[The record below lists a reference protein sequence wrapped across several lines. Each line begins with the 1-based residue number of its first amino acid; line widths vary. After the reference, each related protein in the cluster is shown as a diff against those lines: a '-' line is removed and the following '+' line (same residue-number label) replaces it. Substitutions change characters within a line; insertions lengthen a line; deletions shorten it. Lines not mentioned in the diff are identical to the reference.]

1 MFSLLAP
8 FVVPVINQVKTELAT
23 GSSEII
29 QSSKEKQLIEFHDN
43 HSTNPTHSML
53 SKDHFSNILN
63 EPAGKVASQVL
74 KWVVPQLIACWDD
87 ERIDV
92 NRTLNRVINGVF
104 HHPSLRDYG
113 DDGAVDGRR
122 LIFGVV
128 QQWWGSKDEH
138 ERSFLRD
145 QLSRDGVEQGR
156 NHKEGVQD
164 SGHGCGKPLGM
175 PTTKT
180 AESSGA
186 IGGLAPAAILGG
198 ITSALGGE
206 TSNYSVSGGNAGTG
220 TSGGL
225 GNIAAE
231 TIGGGAFGGIVGG
244 LVGGLGGDLLG
255 DAFGGSTA
263 EKKHEY
269 QKQQYGPDGSFTQSV
284 SETGYSQPQYGREQ
298 YRYGQAEYTQ
308 TQFPGG
314 GQRQEYQRYQQDD
327 QSGRAGYGAYG
338 EQVIQESR
346 PTYGGGYEQKTETRF
361 EGPDGGWQ
369 SEVQHQGKDKH
380 GKFYKEEEH
389 HEGHDGYDKDSDDS
403 DDEYKK
409 HKKDKHKKKHGK
421 HHSGSGSEDEQPY
434 RAPQQTYSEEQSYGG
449 RRNEYSEGYTAPVGR
464 RQEYNQGYTAPQAQ
478 EYSRF
483 QEPARPA
490 YETPSSGGGVRY
502 EPDPRFEPERRFEPE
517 TSMPGA
523 FGREGYGEQREQYGE
538 IQEYGRAEPAY
549 AREEPAY
556 GREKFGREESAYERR
571 EEEEE
576 PVYEGEGEGRGYG
589 EEEYGERRY

>member
-1 MFSLLAP
+1 
-8 FVVPVINQVKTELAT
+8 
-23 GSSEII
+23 
-29 QSSKEKQLIEFHDN
+29 
-43 HSTNPTHSML
+43 ML

-92 NRTLNRVINGVF
+92 NRTLNRVVNGVF
-104 HHPSLRDYG
+104 HHPALRDYG

-122 LIFGVV
+122 LMFSVV
-128 QQWWGSKDEH
+128 QQWWGAKDERD
-138 ERSFLRD
+138 RSCMRD
-145 QLSRDGVEQGR
+145 QLSREGVEQGR
-156 NHKEGVQD
+156 NHKEGVHD

-220 TSGGL
+220 TIGGFE
-225 GNIAAE
+225 NVAAE

-255 DAFGGSTA
+255 DAFGGSAA
-263 EKKHEY
+263 EKKQGF

-284 SETGYSQPQYGREQ
+284 TETGYSQPQYGREE
-298 YRYGQAEYTQ
+298 YRYGQAEYSQ

-327 QSGRAGYGAYG
+327 QSGRAGYGGYG

-361 EGPDGGWQ
+361 EGPDGEWQ
-369 SEVQHQGKDKH
+369 SEVQVSGKDKH
-380 GKFYKEEEH
+380 GKVYKEEKY
-389 HEGHDGYDKDSDDS
+389 HEGHDGYDRDSDNDDS
-403 DDEYKK
+403 DEDKK
-409 HKKDKHKKKHGK
+409 HKKDKYNKKHGK
-421 HHSGSGSEDEQPY
+421 RDSDEEEEQPY
-434 RAPQQTYSEEQSYGG
+434 RTQTNTYNTPPQRAYAQEQNYGAGRREEYGQSYNAPQT
-449 RRNEYSEGYTAPVGR
+449 
-464 RQEYNQGYTAPQAQ
+464 QEYNT
-478 EYSRF
+478 RF
-483 QEPARPA
+483 QEPALPA
-490 YETPSSGGGVRY
+490 YETSAYGR
-502 EPDPRFEPERRFEPE
+502 EERRFEPE
-517 TSMPGA
+517 SRFESSRPIPGSY
-523 FGREGYGEQREQYGE
+523 GYREQRE
-538 IQEYGRAEPAY
+538 EYGRAEQREEYGRPSEPEY
-549 AREEPAY
+549 GREEPAY
-556 GREKFGREESAYERR
+556 GRSGFEREEQTYGRGEEFER
-571 EEEEE
+571 EQE
-576 PVYEGEGEGRGYG
+576 PSYEGGGGSGYG
-589 EEEYGERRY
+589 EEGEGYGGRRY

>member
-1 MFSLLAP
+1 
-8 FVVPVINQVKTELAT
+8 
-23 GSSEII
+23 
-29 QSSKEKQLIEFHDN
+29 
-43 HSTNPTHSML
+43 ML

-104 HHPSLRDYG
+104 HHPGLRDYG

-128 QQWWGSKDEH
+128 QQWWGFKDEREH
-138 ERSFLRD
+138 SYLRD

-180 AESSGA
+180 AQSSGA

-198 ITSALGGE
+198 ISSALGGE
-206 TSNYSVSGGNAGTG
+206 TSNYPVSGGNAGTG
-220 TSGGL
+220 TSGGF
-225 GNIAAE
+225 GNVAAE
-231 TIGGGAFGGIVGG
+231 TVGGGAFGGIVGG

-263 EKKHEY
+263 EKKQGY

-284 SETGYSQPQYGREQ
+284 SETGYSQPQYGREKS
-298 YRYGQAEYTQ
+298 RYGQAEYTQ

-346 PTYGGGYEQKTETRF
+346 PAYGGGYEQTTETRI

-369 SEVQHQGKDKH
+369 SEVQRQGKDKH
-380 GKFYKEEEH
+380 GKFYKEEKH
-389 HEGHDGYDKDSDDS
+389 YEGQHGYGKDSDDS
-403 DDEYKK
+403 DDSDKK
-409 HKKDKHKKKHGK
+409 HKKDKKKKHGK
-421 HHSGSGSEDEQPY
+421 RHSDSEDEEEQPY
-434 RAPQQTYSEEQSYGG
+434 RAPQQTYPEEQSYGG
-449 RRNEYSEGYTAPVGR
+449 RRQEYGEGYTAPMGG
-464 RQEYNQGYTAPQAQ
+464 RQEYNQGYSAPQAQ
-478 EYSRF
+478 EYNRF

-490 YETPSSGGGVRY
+490 YETSSYGGGARY
-502 EPDPRFEPERRFEPE
+502 EPEQRFEPERRFEPE
-517 TSMPGA
+517 QPIPGA
-523 FGREGYGEQREQYGE
+523 FGREEYGERREEYGQQR
-538 IQEYGRAEPAY
+538 QEYGREEPAY

-556 GREKFGREESAYERR
+556 GREEFGREEPAYQRR
-571 EEEEE
+571 EEE
-576 PVYEGEGEGRGYG
+576 YERENEGEGRGYG
-589 EEEYGERRY
+589 EQEYGGGRY

>member
-1 MFSLLAP
+1 
-8 FVVPVINQVKTELAT
+8 
-23 GSSEII
+23 
-29 QSSKEKQLIEFHDN
+29 
-43 HSTNPTHSML
+43 ML

-104 HHPSLRDYG
+104 HHPGLRDYG

-128 QQWWGSKDEH
+128 QQWWGSKDEREH
-138 ERSFLRD
+138 SYLRD

-180 AESSGA
+180 AQSSGA

-198 ITSALGGE
+198 ISSALGGE
-206 TSNYSVSGGNAGTG
+206 TSNYPVSGGNAGTG
-220 TSGGL
+220 TSGGF
-225 GNIAAE
+225 GNVAAE
-231 TIGGGAFGGIVGG
+231 TVGGGAFGGIVGG

-263 EKKHEY
+263 EKKQGY

-284 SETGYSQPQYGREQ
+284 SETGYSQPQYGREKS
-298 YRYGQAEYTQ
+298 RYGQAEYTQ

-346 PTYGGGYEQKTETRF
+346 PAYGGGYEQTTETRI

-369 SEVQHQGKDKH
+369 SEVQRQGKDKH
-380 GKFYKEEEH
+380 GKFYKEEKH
-389 HEGHDGYDKDSDDS
+389 YEGQHGYGKDSDDS
-403 DDEYKK
+403 DDSDKK
-409 HKKDKHKKKHGK
+409 HKKDKKKKHGK
-421 HHSGSGSEDEQPY
+421 RHSDSEDEEEQPY
-434 RAPQQTYSEEQSYGG
+434 RAPQQTYPEEQSYGG
-449 RRNEYSEGYTAPVGR
+449 RRQEYGEGYTAPMGG
-464 RQEYNQGYTAPQAQ
+464 RQEYNQGYSAPQAQ
-478 EYSRF
+478 EYNRF

-490 YETPSSGGGVRY
+490 YETSSYGGGARY
-502 EPDPRFEPERRFEPE
+502 EPEQRFEPERRFEPE
-517 TSMPGA
+517 QPIPGA
-523 FGREGYGEQREQYGE
+523 FGREEYGERREEYGQQR
-538 IQEYGRAEPAY
+538 QEYGREEPAY

-556 GREKFGREESAYERR
+556 GREEFGREEPAYQRR
-571 EEEEE
+571 EEE
-576 PVYEGEGEGRGYG
+576 YERENEGEGRGYG
-589 EEEYGERRY
+589 EQEYGGGRY